1 MKRVHRIIASTL
13 VFIIVLSCSGCFN
26 YKDINRVN
34 FVTSI
39 IFDIDENKNAVVYL
53 DCVKPYRSTND
64 SSDKGKR
71 QVFKGVGKTVYEA
84 IRNANMSSSLKLNSE
99 QCRAYIFTDRAAK
112 NGVTQFIDLMMRYQ
126 EFTLKPNVFVY
137 FGDVESLFKTVEGDE
152 EYLGL
157 FLMDLVNKSK
167 NSPRTIATNVNDFLN
182 LRVNG
187 ANVIVVGALELKK
200 SVAEDRVELRG
211 GAVLKDDKLASR
223 LTVEEGLS
231 YNFLNN
237 NVSSGTLEIN
247 NPQNPNSYIT
257 LEILNSKTRT
267 DLKYDGERI
276 KLYKKIKVK
285 CDLAESQKRLMVD
298 EKVMDYVR
306 DIEEENI
313 DKYLTRIFQ
322 TYKERNLDV
331 FEIGRL
337 FEIKYPNTP
346 LKGNIMELTDLVID
360 TEVNIE
366 GPSKVKNTY

>member
-1 MKRVHRIIASTL
+1 MKRVHKILTSIL
-13 VFIIVLSCSGCFN
+13 VCFLVLSCSGCFN

-39 IFDIDENKNAVVYL
+39 ILDTDENMNSVVYL

-64 SSDKGKR
+64 SSDKGRR
-71 QVFKGVGKTVYEA
+71 QIFKGVGKTVDEA
-84 IRNANMSSSLKLNSE
+84 IKNANMSSSLKLNSE
-99 QCRAYIFTDRAAK
+99 QCRAYIFTEKAAK
-112 NGVTQFIDLMMRYQ
+112 NGVTQLIDLTSRYQ
-126 EFTLKPNVFVY
+126 EFTMRPYVFVY
-137 FGDVESLFKTVEGDE
+137 FGDVESLFKTVQGDE

-157 FLMDLVNKSK
+157 FLMDLVNKSN
-167 NSPRTIATNVNDFLN
+167 NSPRIIATNINDFLN

-187 ANVIVVGALELKK
+187 ENVIVVGALELKK
-200 SVAEDRVELRG
+200 SVAENRVELRG
-211 GAVLKDDKLASR
+211 GAVLKDDRLASR

-231 YNFLNN
+231 YNFLND

-257 LEILNSKTRT
+257 LEILDSKTKT

-285 CDLAESQKRLMVD
+285 CGLAEAQKRLMID

-313 DKYLTRIFQ
+313 KNYLTRIFQ
-322 TYKERNLDV
+322 TYKDRNLDV

-337 FEIKYPNTP
+337 FEIKYPNTS
-346 LKGNIMELTDLVID
+346 LKGEIMQLTDLVVD
-360 TEVNIE
+360 TEVDIE
-366 GPSKVKNTY
+366 GPSIIRNTY